1 MRPEQPLRI
10 FQLKEAIMLAFFV
23 IIAAVI
29 VAAIIAVAAERIYRR
44 RNRINKP
51 AGSQWVDAR
60 IAQRAQW
67 MGY

>member
-1 MRPEQPLRI
+1 
-10 FQLKEAIMLAFFV
+10 MLALFV
-23 IIAAVI
+23 IIAAVLI
-29 VAAIIAVAAERIYRR
+29 AAVIAVAAERIYRR
-44 RNRINKP
+44 HNHINKP